1 MSKSIRIGRPRVVL
15 AAAAVIIV
23 LLVLGW
29 HWLPESARAAGEAAA
44 KPQAI
49 AVETATAGRA
59 DVPVYFEGLGTVQA
73 FYTVTVTSRV
83 DGQIQKIG
91 FVEGQA
97 VKPGDLIAQI
107 DPRPFQAALD
117 LAIATKAKDT
127 AQLAGARSDLERFQ
141 ILAPQNLTSTQVL
154 QEQQALV
161 AQLAAQVTGDQA
173 NIENARTQLGYTT
186 ITAPIQGLT
195 GIRRVDPGNI
205 VHATDTTGIV
215 TLTQVQPIACIFTL
229 PEDALPAL
237 AGALGAGPVTVT
249 ALSRDD
255 KTDLDRGTVALID
268 NQIDQTTGTI
278 RVKATFPNPH
288 HALWPGEF
296 VNARVLV
303 RTERKALTIPTAALQ
318 RGPQGTFTY
327 VVKPDSTVEARP
339 VRVVGGTSGALAVI
353 AGGIRDGE
361 RVVTS
366 NQYRL
371 DPGVRVN
378 SVAPASA
385 PAADVAKD

>member
-1 MSKSIRIGRPRVVL
+1 MLKSIRMRRPRVVL
-15 AAAAVIIV
+15 SAALVIV
-23 LLVLGW
+23 SLVLGW
-29 HWLPESARAAGEAAA
+29 RWLAGSARAAGEAAA
-44 KPQAI
+44 APQPI
-49 AVETATAGRA
+49 PVETATAGRA
-59 DVPVYFEGLGTVQA
+59 DVPVYLEGLGTVQA

-83 DGQIQKIG
+83 DGQVQKVG
-91 FVEGQA
+91 FVEGGA

-107 DPRPFQAALD
+107 DPRSFQAALD
-117 LAIATKAKDT
+117 LAIATKAKDS

-141 ILAPQNLTSTQVL
+141 TLAPQNLTSTQVL

-161 AQLAAQVTGDQA
+161 AQLAAQVKGDQA

-186 ITAPIQGLT
+186 ITAPIQGIT

-215 TLTQVQPIACIFTL
+215 VLTQVQPIACIFTL

-237 AGALGAGPVTVT
+237 AGALSAGPVTVT

-288 HALWPGEF
+288 HTLWPGEF

-303 RTERKALTIPTAALQ
+303 RTERKALTIPTAALE
-318 RGPQGTFTY
+318 RGPDGMFAY

-339 VRVVGGTSGALAVI
+339 LQVGGTNGALTVVSGAI
-353 AGGIRDGE
+353 HDGE
-361 RVVTS
+361 RVATS

-371 DPGVRVN
+371 QPGVRVN
-378 SVAPASA
+378 GVAPAPA
-385 PAADVAKD
+385 PVAEVARD

>member
-1 MSKSIRIGRPRVVL
+1 
-15 AAAAVIIV
+15 
-23 LLVLGW
+23 
-29 HWLPESARAAGEAAA
+29 
-44 KPQAI
+44 
-49 AVETATAGRA
+49 
-59 DVPVYFEGLGTVQA
+59 VPVYLEGLGTVQA

-83 DGQIQKIG
+83 DGQVQKVG

-97 VKPGDLIAQI
+97 LKPGDLIAQI
-107 DPRPFQAALD
+107 DPRSFQAAWD
-117 LAIATKAKDT
+117 LAIATKAKDS

-141 ILAPQNLTSTQVL
+141 TLAPQNLTSTQVL

-161 AQLAAQVTGDQA
+161 AQLAAQVKGDQA

-186 ITAPIQGLT
+186 ITAPIQGIT

-215 TLTQVQPIACIFTL
+215 VLTQVQPIACIFTL
-229 PEDALPAL
+229 PEEALPAL
-237 AGALGAGPVTVT
+237 AGALSAGPVTVT

-255 KTDLDRGTVALID
+255 KTELDRGTVALID

-288 HALWPGEF
+288 HTLWPGEF
-296 VNARVLV
+296 INARVLV
-303 RTERKALTIPTAALQ
+303 RTERRALTIPTAALE
-318 RGPQGTFTY
+318 RGPDGMFAY

-339 VRVVGGTSGALAVI
+339 LQVGGTNGALTVVT
-353 AGGIRDGE
+353 GGIHDGE
-361 RVVTS
+361 RVVTG

-371 DPGVRVN
+371 QPGVRV
-378 SVAPASA
+378 SGVAPASA
-385 PAADVAKD
+385 PVAEMARD